1 MSSCLMPIWGDVLTG
16 LGIHRESK
24 PRRSGLTCV
33 LDKHLG
39 IEGTKELISVAGPY
53 VDVVKLTSL
62 TSAFYDPDVLRGKIR
77 LLRDANIDVCAGGT
91 CTEVMLWQKVYPAF
105 LAKAK
110 QWGFTGVEIS
120 DGTIEMPDA
129 MRREAIGRAL
139 ESGFRVFSEVGRKEW
154 SPQTGLE
161 DLVSDLKRDLAC
173 GVDKVIVEAMEIGQS
188 VGIMDAEGNPS
199 EEGLRALTEAAG
211 GPERIIFEAPLR
223 HQQEIFIDRL
233 GTNVNLGNIPPMEVL
248 VVEATRWKT
257 TGIPFMTAYSANPTG
272 A

>member
-1 MSSCLMPIWGDVLTG
+1 MSSCRMPVWGDVLTG
-16 LGIHRESK
+16 LAIQRESK

-39 IEGTKELISVAGPY
+39 IEGTRELISVAGPY
-53 VDVVKLTSL
+53 IDVVKLTSL
-62 TSAFYDPDVLRGKIR
+62 TSAFYDPDVLRSKIR
-77 LLRDANIDVCAGGT
+77 LLRDADIDVCVGGT
-91 CTEVMLWQKVYPAF
+91 CAEVMLWQKVYPAF
-105 LAKAK
+105 LAKAG
-110 QWGFTGVEIS
+110 QWGFTGIEIS

-129 MRREAIGRAL
+129 MRREAIDRAL
-139 ESGFRVFSEVGRKEW
+139 SGGFRVFSEVGRKEW

-211 GPERIIFEAPLR
+211 GSEKVIFEAPLR

-233 GTNVNLGNIPPMEVL
+233 GTNVNLGNIPPP
-248 VVEATRWKT
+248 WKSSSSRLRA
-257 TGIPFMTAYSANPTG
+257 GR
-272 A
+272 